1 MASPDP
7 LAVGLSEA
15 ESRRIFREQIAPRYR
30 TGPTTGERPVV
41 VFVAGQPGAGTSKAV
56 SEVAGHLRMT
66 RGTPVTIRQDEFQLF
81 HPDADRLLQEHGVM
95 ASDHTRLDEQR
106 WQRGVADLAMQDRSD
121 VVIETTM
128 SSPAAFQAQVEQF
141 RAAGYSV
148 EVQFVA
154 TPEQQ
159 SRLAV
164 LERYEMEVAQLGYG
178 RLTPRAEY
186 EASVRG
192 VGEVAALIDQG
203 VIPVEYA
210 SVVGRDGT
218 PVPRGNL
225 FAPAPLHAT
234 IVGEQHRPWTQAET
248 QAFADRVSALSAR
261 MGPAWLPELH
271 SLVVAAG
278 PYAHRSVPPPVLGG
292 PAPPPRTAPTVAG
305 RAFRG
310 ETRDVLAALT
320 PDPRPDPIPLQAS
333 RAAGRGIA
341 PER

>member
-1 MASPDP
+1 MTGPDP
-7 LAVGLSEA
+7 FAVALSEA
-15 ESRRIFREQIAPRYR
+15 ESRRIFNEQIAPRYR

-41 VFVAGQPGAGTSKAV
+41 VFVAGQPGSGTSKAV

-66 RGTPVTIRQDEFQLF
+66 RGAPVTIRQDDFAMF

-95 ASDHTRLDEQR
+95 TSGHTRLDEER
-106 WQRGVADLAMQDRSD
+106 WRRGVADLAMADRSD
-121 VVIETTM
+121 VVVETTM
-128 SSPAAFQAQVEQF
+128 SDPASFQAQVVQF

-154 TPEQQ
+154 TPEQE

-164 LERYEMEVAQLGYG
+164 LQRYQREVEHLGYG
-178 RLTPRAEY
+178 RLTPRDEY

-192 VGEVAALIDQG
+192 LGEVAALIDQG
-203 VIPVEYA
+203 RIPVEYA

-218 PVPRGNL
+218 PVSRGDFLNPVP
-225 FAPAPLHAT
+225 FQAA
-234 IVGEQHRPWTQAET
+234 IMGEQRRPWTQAET

-271 SLVVAAG
+271 SLVAAAG

-292 PAPPPRTAPTVAG
+292 PAPPPRTAPTVAS
-305 RAFRG
+305 RAFRRD
-310 ETRDVLAALT
+310 TRDLLAALS
-320 PDPRPDPIPLQAS
+320 PDHRPGPMPPQTS
-333 RAAGRGIA
+333 RAVDRSDVAQR
-341 PER
+341 